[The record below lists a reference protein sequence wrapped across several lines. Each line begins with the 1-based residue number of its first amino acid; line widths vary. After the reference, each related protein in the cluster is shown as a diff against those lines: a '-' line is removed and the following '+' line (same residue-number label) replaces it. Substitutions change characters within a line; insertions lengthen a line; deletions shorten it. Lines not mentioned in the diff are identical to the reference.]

1 MKIPIMVRQVLHESH
16 TLGVPCN
23 LICIS
28 WKETEMSK
36 NEKVVLH
43 VGAHLVTQGIAGS
56 LTKDWDDNSKKAGMG
71 IALMVGLI
79 LNLIIATA

>member
-1 MKIPIMVRQVLHESH
+1 
-16 TLGVPCN
+16 
-23 LICIS
+23 
-28 WKETEMSK
+28 MSK

-43 VGAHLVTQGIAGS
+43 VGAHLVTQGIAVS
-56 LTKDWDDNSKKAGMG
+56 LTKDRDDNSKKAGMG

>member
-1 MKIPIMVRQVLHESH
+1 
-16 TLGVPCN
+16 
-23 LICIS
+23 
-28 WKETEMSK
+28 MSK

-43 VGAHLVTQGIAGS
+43 VGAHLVTQGLAGS